1 MYYNCQTRNEGGLH
15 WGRWVTGWFQNV
27 YFKVEMAGVH
37 EGGGME
43 HEGNTDNH
51 GRPPEKSRHS
61 TVCHKSFLPTI
72 LPTLFFPLCQAKR
85 KAKNEQKL
93 LNSFMFLHH
102 Y

>member
-85 KAKNEQKL
+85 KAKK
-93 LNSFMFLHH
+93 
-102 Y
+102 